1 MALFGGGV
9 LLGLEAGRRGE
20 SRRFTLKFAL
30 DGDIVWPDVDHVA
43 GWIVYSDPRQNHSG
57 FTHFD
62 LSAKFTIDSGSLHDH
77 RDAAGY
83 GIGKEFG
90 IPGNMD
96 IAVNVPG
103 SDDGV
108 ILYDGIP
115 TDSAW
120 AGDGRTATDA
130 GVIPQD
136 GVSVHI
142 GFFSHDS
149 VSRNPAL
156 ALLAQIF
163 LRLYKAAQVTGMDV
177 LPHIPQ
183 SPDAVQPRI
192 LGMGDVGDF
201 ILFLI
206 HLASPRSFLDLAGGL
221 TDSSVSTY
229 SLIMESAWW

>member
-1 MALFGGGV
+1 M
-9 LLGLEAGRRGE
+9 
-20 SRRFTLKFAL
+20 
-30 DGDIVWPDVDHVA
+30 
-43 GWIVYSDPRQNHSG
+43 
-57 FTHFD
+57 
-62 LSAKFTIDSGSLHDH
+62 
-77 RDAAGY
+77 
-83 GIGKEFG
+83 
-90 IPGNMD
+90 
-96 IAVNVPG
+96 
-103 SDDGV
+103 
-108 ILYDGIP
+108 
-115 TDSAW
+115 
-120 AGDGRTATDA
+120 
-130 GVIPQD
+130 IPQD

>member
-1 MALFGGGV
+1 M
-9 LLGLEAGRRGE
+9 
-20 SRRFTLKFAL
+20 
-30 DGDIVWPDVDHVA
+30 DHVT
-43 GWIVYSDPRQNHSG
+43 GGIVYGDPRQNHSG
-57 FTHFD
+57 FPHFD
-62 LSAKFTIDSGSLHDH
+62 LPAKFTVDSRPLHNDG
-77 RDAAGY
+77 DAAGH
-83 GIGKEFG
+83 GIGKELG
-90 IPGNMD
+90 VAGNMD
-96 IAVNVPG
+96 IAVNVPS

-108 ILYDGIP
+108 ILYDGVS
-115 TDSAW
+115 TDPAW

-156 ALLAQIF
+156 ALLTQIF

-192 LGMGDVGDF
+192 MGMGDVGDF

-206 HLASPRSFLDLAGGL
+206 HLASPRSFLDLTGGF

-229 SLIMESAWW
+229 SLMIDRAFP